1 MEIGGKIAVF
11 QLFDENGPLDVP
23 KNLSHGLFMIPTAFI
38 YTLKSISRALGEL
51 EDCMRAKFG
60 ADLAVFS

>member
-1 MEIGGKIAVF
+1 MWVKIAVF
-11 QLFDENGPLDVP
+11 RLFGENGPLNAP
-23 KNLSHGLFMIPTAFI
+23 KSLSDGLFMVPAIFL
-38 YTLKSISRALGEL
+38 YTLDSIARSLRLL